1 MRKMEKINFNRVA
14 EMYLS
19 GMSTHAIAE
28 VFDTYPNKIRRLLL
42 QNGFELR
49 SKSDAQSLAIS
60 SGRTKH
66 PTKGTK
72 RTAEE
77 RMKISKRLCET
88 WENMPPEEKSRR
100 SEIARKNYHA
110 LTEEQKEDMQRKGL
124 RAVCEASRKG
134 SKAELFLLDYLQSRG
149 YDVILHDKDLLE
161 GSFECDLHLPELKV
175 VIEIDG
181 KKHREAWFGQEQLDM
196 GIAFDN
202 KKDKLLTD
210 MDYTLI
216 RIKYTLKNASLYKH
230 NTMSENVHS
239 LITKIE
245 NDMESFSGKIL
256 HQEI

>member
-1 MRKMEKINFNRVA
+1 M
-14 EMYLS
+14 
-19 GMSTHAIAE
+19 
-28 VFDTYPNKIRRLLL
+28 
-42 QNGFELR
+42 
-49 SKSDAQSLAIS
+49 
-60 SGRTKH
+60 
-66 PTKGTK
+66 
-72 RTAEE
+72 
-77 RMKISKRLCET
+77 
-88 WENMPPEEKSRR
+88 
-100 SEIARKNYHA
+100 
-110 LTEEQKEDMQRKGL
+110 
-124 RAVCEASRKG
+124 
-134 SKAELFLLDYLQSRG
+134 
-149 YDVILHDKDLLE
+149 
-161 GSFECDLHLPELKV
+161 KV

-256 HQEI
+256 HKEI